1 MVYIENIQTSQQVY
15 IPRQT
20 VNTGSSTNGGCINL
34 EDYYTREETDALIST
49 MTGVS
54 QEYVDS
60 GDAATLQAAKDYTDS
75 AVSGIT
81 GFVTQAELEAA
92 IQVELERATA
102 AETALSGRIDK
113 TNLRIDGL
121 FGYEAQTLY
130 LNNEDI
136 TSE

>member
-34 EDYYTREETDALIST
+34 EDYYTREETDALLASVS
-49 MTGVS
+49 GVS

-60 GDAATLQAAKDYTDS
+60 GDAATLQSAKDYTDS
-75 AVSGIT
+75 ALT
-81 GFVTQAELEAA
+81 GYATMADLESA
-92 IQVELERATA
+92 IQAELERATA
-102 AETALSGRIDK
+102 AETAIATDVNKLKLRLDNLFDYR
-113 TNLRIDGL
+113 TN
-121 FGYEAQTLY
+121 TLY